1 MHICLD
7 YVFFLVGTTEPNHDI
22 PKEWFTIIQTAM
34 KVAFSRLGQL
44 WSVATPWFVA
54 IVHFQTIKQMLLTL
68 GKIFID
74 FSMRACNLWTTVATR
89 VVTFGPL
96 WGCLRLSTPEWF
108 SLFRNLIDINYLLKK
123 KQKKFI
129 LIK

>member
-7 YVFFLVGTTEPNHDI
+7 YVFFSSERLN
-22 PKEWFTIIQTAM
+22 QTM
-34 KVAFSRLGQL
+34 ISPRNG
-44 WSVATPWFVA
+44 
-54 IVHFQTIKQMLLTL
+54 TIKQMLLTL